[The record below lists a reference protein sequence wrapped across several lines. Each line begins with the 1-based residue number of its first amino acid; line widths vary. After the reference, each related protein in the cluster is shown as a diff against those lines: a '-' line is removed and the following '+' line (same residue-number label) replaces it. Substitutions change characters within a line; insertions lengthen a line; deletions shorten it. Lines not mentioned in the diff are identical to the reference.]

1 MESPEL
7 FRFCRVCLVPEEDE
21 RFCSI
26 FRNGGE
32 IAHKLF
38 CLTGIYPV
46 DVDEKVPS
54 LVCKVCVKEIN
65 AADLLRKRILDA
77 NEHLSMMTAEREI
90 EMFEEQLEELK
101 ATIKIEAVK
110 ENERPEE
117 SKTKSKPESQNII
130 ADSSTFYVPHV
141 YLMKNPTKTAK
152 TSLKVSESVEKAQP
166 KKGTK
171 RKKPQQSR
179 SRKFKTTARKQ
190 VPTMFECDTCK
201 DCFLSYKELNDH
213 IGSHKSK

>member
-1 MESPEL
+1 MESLTESPEL

-26 FRNGGE
+26 FRDGGE
-32 IAHKLF
+32 IAHKLNS
-38 CLTGIYPV
+38 LTGIYPV

-54 LVCKVCVKEIN
+54 LVCKACVKEIN

-101 ATIKIEAVK
+101 ATMKAGK
-110 ENERPEE
+110 ENDQ
-117 SKTKSKPESQNII
+117 KII

-141 YLMKNPTKTAK
+141 FRMKNQTKTTK
-152 TSLKVSESVEKAQP
+152 TSLKESESVEKAPP

-179 SRKFKTTARKQ
+179 SRKFKRTARKQ

-201 DCFLSYKELNDH
+201 DCFLSYQELNDH